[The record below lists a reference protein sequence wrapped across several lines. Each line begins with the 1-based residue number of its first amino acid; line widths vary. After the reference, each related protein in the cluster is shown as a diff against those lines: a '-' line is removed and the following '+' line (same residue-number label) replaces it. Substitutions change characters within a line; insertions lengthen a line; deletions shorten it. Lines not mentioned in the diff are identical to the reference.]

1 LSKRAASGRKQTVI
15 SLGFWRYERPLLVKV
30 GIQLVA
36 ADTWATAYE
45 EKFGEVPAP
54 QTVVGYV
61 IGDLVV
67 RALEE
72 AGPDLKVEDVLAAP
86 ERIDKYEDPFGGP
99 SLSFSPTKHAGGDYL
114 NMYHM
119 VDGKW
124 EVVERNLPY

>member
-1 LSKRAASGRKQTVI
+1 
-15 SLGFWRYERPLLVKV
+15 
-30 GIQLVA
+30 
-36 ADTWATAYE
+36 
-45 EKFGEVPAP
+45 
-54 QTVVGYV
+54 
-61 IGDLVV
+61 VV